1 MSVPTLAAAR
11 TLLGQR
17 NNQPGEEAQLAFEA
31 FPTIGLTKTY
41 CVDAQI
47 ADSACTA
54 TAYLCGV
61 KNNYGV
67 LGLTAAVPRRN
78 CSASLDTS
86 THIDSIAAWALADE
100 RDAGIVTTT
109 RVTHASPAGV
119 YAKSANRNWENDA
132 KVREDNQDPNTCQ
145 DIAYQLV
152 HSSPGNQFKVILGG
166 GRREFLPTTSI
177 DEEGTPGLRTDG
189 RNLIEDWQ
197 NDKISRNVTY
207 QYVWNRDQL
216 MNAAETLPD
225 YLLGLFEGSHM
236 QYNLEANVQTEP
248 TLAELTEIAIRSLSR
263 NEKGFFLF
271 VEGGRIDHAHHD
283 NLVELALDETIEM
296 SAAVAKAAELLS
308 EEDSLI
314 VVTADHAHVMAFN
327 GYTKRGSD
335 ILGPSDQR
343 DESNIPYMTISYTNG
358 PGFRSHVNNTRV
370 DVTSES
376 NFRQL
381 RWMSHVDVPLDSET
395 HGGDDVAV
403 FARGPQHQ
411 MFSGLYEQ
419 SQLPHLMA
427 YAACIGP
434 GLHVCNA
441 ASQIVQMQS
450 LLKNSVPSIN
460 QLLIALRHYATGS
473 HLLAVADMGGD
484 SLTTSSRIVK
494 KVSQAVVSLR
504 REFIIFPDTN
514 RDQDRVKI
522 EFYGITRFPN
532 VLGCIDCT
540 NIKIQS
546 PASSLD
552 TLSQPY
558 NKWRTKI

>member
-1 MSVPTLAAAR
+1 MQLFQFAYCSAIVLLANAKSIDRYHPERDEISTASLSAPNSVELTARYWVDEAQTGIKAKQKRLQTSRNEIARNVVMFLGDGMSVPTLAAAR

-31 FPTIGLTKTY
+31 FPTVGLAKTY
-41 CVDAQI
+41 CVDSQI

-86 THIDSIAAWALADE
+86 THIDSIAAWALADG

-109 RVTHASPAGV
+109 RITHASPAGV

-132 KVREDNQDPNTCQ
+132 KVREDNQDPNACR

-177 DEEGTPGLRTDG
+177 DEEGTSGRRTDG

-197 NDKISRNVTY
+197 KDKISRNVTY

-216 MNAAETLPD
+216 MNAAEALPD
-225 YLLGLFEGSHM
+225 FLLGLFEGSHM

-263 NEKGFFLF
+263 NKKGFFLF

-283 NLVELALDETIEM
+283 NQVQLALDETIQM
-296 SAAVAKAAELLS
+296 SAAVTKAAELLS
-308 EEDSLI
+308 EQDSLI
-314 VVTADHAHVMAFN
+314 VVTADHAHVMTFN

-335 ILGPSDQR
+335 ILGPSDKR
-343 DESNIPYMTISYTNG
+343 DESGIPYMTLSYTNG

-370 DVTSES
+370 DVTAESEY
-376 NFRQL
+376 RQL
-381 RWMSHVDVPLDSET
+381 DWMSHVDVPLDSET

-403 FARGPQHQ
+403 FVRGPQHQ

-434 GLHVCNA
+434 GLHVCSA
-441 ASQIVQMQS
+441 ASRIVQMP
-450 LLKNSVPSIN
+450 LTMLMIV
-460 QLLIALRHYATGS
+460 LI
-473 HLLAVADMGGD
+473 
-484 SLTTSSRIVK
+484 
-494 KVSQAVVSLR
+494 R
-504 REFIIFPDTN
+504 RLFH
-514 RDQDRVKI
+514 
-522 EFYGITRFPN
+522 
-532 VLGCIDCT
+532 
-540 NIKIQS
+540 
-546 PASSLD
+546 
-552 TLSQPY
+552 
-558 NKWRTKI
+558 